1 MNNITNAI
9 NDFNLESIPDL
20 NFLEAFTLQGCY
32 AAEIGSWQPTTN
44 IYAYA
49 EA

>member
-1 MNNITNAI
+1 MNNVTSAI
-9 NDFNLESIPDL
+9 NFNSESVLVL

-32 AAEIGSWQPTTN
+32 AAEIGSWQPTPN
-44 IYAYA
+44 IYTLA